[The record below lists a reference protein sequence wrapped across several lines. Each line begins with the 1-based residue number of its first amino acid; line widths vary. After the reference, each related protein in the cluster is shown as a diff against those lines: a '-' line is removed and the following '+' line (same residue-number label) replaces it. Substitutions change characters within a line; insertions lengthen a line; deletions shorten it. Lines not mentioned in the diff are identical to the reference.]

1 MYCYDYYYNYYHCV
15 RERERERERLLYPRE
30 QRTSGDLIAFPPN
43 FKGKG
48 LHILRA
54 QEAVAFVLSSFA
66 LLEIRAQEK
75 SSAIPYIY
83 IYRTLSKS
91 SEE

>member
-15 RERERERERLLYPRE
+15 RERERERERDCCTRE
-30 QRTSGDLIAFPPN
+30 
-43 FKGKG
+43 
-48 LHILRA
+48 
-54 QEAVAFVLSSFA
+54 
-66 LLEIRAQEK
+66 
-75 SSAIPYIY
+75 SSARVATSLLFPQTSREKVYTSYARKKRAARYHIYIYIY